1 MRLRGPALLAA
12 SAAAVLAPAALGAA
26 APQLFGSVGPDF
38 SIALRDAA
46 GAAVT
51 KVDPGTYELEVRDL
65 SDFHNFRLTG
75 PGVEQSTGVEETG
88 TSRWTVAFA
97 NATYTLL
104 CEVHPST
111 MRRTFVSGTP
121 PVAPPPPPPPATLPR
136 LLATVGPKSTISL
149 RSARGAVLRTV
160 KPGTYAIVVRDRTKA
175 HNFHL
180 VGKGVNR
187 KSGIAFVGTTT
198 WKVKLSAGTVRFF
211 SDRAPKTVKGS
222 VVVR

>member
-12 SAAAVLAPAALGAA
+12 SAAVVLAPGALGAA

-51 KVDPGTYELEVRDL
+51 KVDPGTYDVEVRDL

-75 PGVEQSTGVEETG
+75 PGVEQSTGVEATG
-88 TSRWTVAFA
+88 TFQWTVTFA

-104 CEVHPST
+104 CEVHPSS

-121 PVAPPPPPPPATLPR
+121 PVVPPPAAVPR

-149 RSARGAVLRTV
+149 RSANGAVLRTI
-160 KPGTYAIVVRDRTKA
+160 KAGTYSIVVRDRSRT

-187 KSGIAFVGTTT
+187 KTGLAAVGTTT
-198 WKVKLSAGTVRFF
+198 WRLTLSEGSLRFF
-211 SDRAPKTVKGS
+211 SDRSPARVRGS
-222 VVVR
+222 IRVI

>member
-12 SAAAVLAPAALGAA
+12 SAAVVLAPAALGAA

-75 PGVEQSTGVEETG
+75 PGVEQSTGVEATG
-88 TSRWTVAFA
+88 TFQWTVTFA

-104 CEVHPST
+104 CEVHPSS

-121 PVAPPPPPPPATLPR
+121 PVAPPPAAVPR

-149 RSARGAVLRTV
+149 RSAGGAVLKTL
-160 KPGTYAIVVRDRTKA
+160 KPGTYSIVVRDRTKA

-180 VGKGVNR
+180 VGPGVNR
-187 KSGIAFVGTTT
+187 RSGVAAVGTTI
-198 WKVKLSAGTVRFF
+198 WRVRLSAGTLRFF
-211 SDRAPKTVKGS
+211 SDRAPKTVRGS
-222 VVVR
+222 IAVR

>member
-1 MRLRGPALLAA
+1 MRLRGPALLTA
-12 SAAAVLAPAALGAA
+12 SAAVVLAPAAFGAA

-51 KVDPGTYELEVRDL
+51 KVDPGTYEVEVRDL

-75 PGVEQSTGVEETG
+75 PGVERSTGVEETG
-88 TSRWTVAFA
+88 TSRWTVTFA
-97 NATYTLL
+97 DGTYTLL
-104 CEVHPST
+104 CEAHPSS

-121 PVAPPPPPPPATLPR
+121 PPPPPPPATVPR

-149 RSARGAVLRTV
+149 RGASGAVLRTV
-160 KPGTYAIVVRDRTKA
+160 KPGTYSIVVRDRTKA

-180 VGKGVNR
+180 VGPGGVNR

-198 WKVKLSAGTVRFF
+198 WKVKLAAGTVRFF

-222 VVVR
+222 IAVR

>member
-1 MRLRGPALLAA
+1 MRLRGPALLTA
-12 SAAAVLAPAALGAA
+12 SAAVVLAPAAFGAA

-51 KVDPGTYELEVRDL
+51 KVDPGTYEVEVRDL

-75 PGVEQSTGVEETG
+75 PGVERSTGVEETG
-88 TSRWTVAFA
+88 TSRWTVTFA
-97 NATYTLL
+97 DGTYTLL
-104 CEVHPST
+104 CEAHPGS

-121 PVAPPPPPPPATLPR
+121 PPPPPPPATVPR

-149 RSARGAVLRTV
+149 RSASGAVLRTI
-160 KPGTYAIVVRDRTKA
+160 KAGTYSIAVRDRSKL

-187 KSGIAFVGTTT
+187 KTGLAFVGTTT
-198 WKVKLSAGTVRFF
+198 WKVKLAAGALRFF
-211 SDRAPKTVKGS
+211 SDRSPTGVRGS
-222 VVVR
+222 IRVT

>member
-1 MRLRGPALLAA
+1 MRLRGQALLVA
-12 SAAAVLAPAALGAA
+12 SAAVVLAPAALDAA
-26 APQLFGSVGPDF
+26 AAQLFASVGPDF

-51 KVDPGTYELEVRDL
+51 KVDPGTYEVEVRDL

-75 PGVEQSTGVEETG
+75 PGVERSTGVEETS
-88 TSRWTVAFA
+88 TSQWTVTFA
-97 NATYTLL
+97 AGTYTLL
-104 CEVHPST
+104 CEVHPSS
-111 MRRTFVSGTP
+111 MRRTFVSGT
-121 PVAPPPPPPPATLPR
+121 PPPPPPPATLPR

-149 RSARGAVLRTV
+149 RSASGTVLKAV
-160 KPGTYAIVVRDRTKA
+160 KPGTYSIVVRDRTKA

-180 VGKGVNR
+180 VGNGVNR
-187 KSGIAFVGTTT
+187 KSGLAFVGTTT
-198 WKVKLSAGTVRFF
+198 WKVKLAAGTLRFF

>member
-12 SAAAVLAPAALGAA
+12 SAAVVLAPAAVGAA

-38 SIALRDAA
+38 SISLRDA
-46 GAAVT
+46 GGSAVT

-75 PGVEQSTGVEETG
+75 PGVEQSTGVEATG
-88 TSRWTVAFA
+88 TSRWTVTFA
-97 NATYTLL
+97 NGTYTLL
-104 CEVHPST
+104 CEVHASS

-121 PVAPPPPPPPATLPR
+121 PVALPPPPPPATVRR

-149 RSARGAVLRTV
+149 RSASGAVLRTV
-160 KPGTYAIVVRDRTKA
+160 KPGTYSIVVRDRTKA

-198 WKVKLSAGTVRFF
+198 WKVKLAAGTVRFF

-222 VVVR
+222 IAVR

>member
-1 MRLRGPALLAA
+1 MRLRGPALLVA
-12 SAAAVLAPAALGAA
+12 SAAVTLAPAALGAA
-26 APQLFGSVGPDF
+26 PPQLFGSVGPDF
-38 SIALRDAA
+38 SITLRDAA

-75 PGVEQSTGVEETG
+75 PGVERSTGVEETG
-88 TSRWTVAFA
+88 TSQWTVTFA
-97 NATYTLL
+97 NGTYTLL
-104 CEVHPST
+104 CEVHPSS

-121 PVAPPPPPPPATLPR
+121 PTAPPPPPPPATVPR

-149 RSARGAVLRTV
+149 RSASGAVLRTV

-180 VGKGVNR
+180 VGPGVNR

-198 WKVKLSAGTVRFF
+198 WKVKLAAGTVRFF
-211 SDRAPKTVKGS
+211 SDRAPKTLRGS
-222 VVVR
+222 IAVR